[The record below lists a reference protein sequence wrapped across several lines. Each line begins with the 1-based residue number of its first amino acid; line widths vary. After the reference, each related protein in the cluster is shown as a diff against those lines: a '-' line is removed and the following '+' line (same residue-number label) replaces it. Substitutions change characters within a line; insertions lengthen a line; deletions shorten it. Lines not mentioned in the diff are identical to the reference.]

1 MKKSRRLISI
11 VAALA
16 IGLCIHA
23 SSAWAE
29 GGSPA
34 KVVKDFAKAYFMLD
48 ASMAAYLSKDAR
60 VNEDEVDLV
69 DFYLETKAFEAYNQ
83 GYKMSYLKK
92 RPTVMKIKVLN
103 MDDSSAKIQ
112 YNAIA
117 LRSINPLYGI
127 VGVVFGLLEEHEV
140 QDIITVVKEDG
151 EWKIGP
157 GAFGLPI

>member
-1 MKKSRRLISI
+1 MKKNRRLISI

-16 IGLCIHA
+16 IGLCIHV
-23 SSAWAE
+23 SSAWAKD
-29 GGSPA
+29 GSPA
-34 KVVKDFAKAYFMLD
+34 TVVKDFAKAYFMLD

-60 VNEDEVDLV
+60 FNEEEVDMV
-69 DFYLETKAFEAYNQ
+69 DFYLETKAFEAYNR
-83 GYKMSYLKK
+83 GYKMSYLKM
-92 RPTVMKIKVLN
+92 RPAVMKIKVLS

-127 VGVVFGLLEEHEV
+127 VGVVFGLLEDHEV

-157 GAFGLPI
+157 GAFDLPI